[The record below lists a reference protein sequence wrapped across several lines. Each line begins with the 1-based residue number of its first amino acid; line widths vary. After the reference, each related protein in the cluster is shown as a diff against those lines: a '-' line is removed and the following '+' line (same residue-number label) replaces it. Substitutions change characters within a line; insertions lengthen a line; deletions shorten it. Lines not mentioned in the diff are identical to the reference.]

1 MASPTQPPRR
11 PRVLSGLRPT
21 GNVHIGHLAGAIE
34 NWIELQKKFECY
46 FFIADWHALTTHY
59 ADTKNLQNDI
69 RENVKDYLAAGLDPE
84 QAVLFLQSR
93 VPEHAELH
101 LLLSL
106 ITPLG
111 WLERVPTYKEQR
123 EQIRDKDLGTYGFL
137 GYPVLQSADILM
149 YKADYVPVGEDQV
162 AHIELTREICRRF
175 NSFYGSV
182 FPEPQAMLTSAARL
196 PGTDGRKMSKSYG
209 NAIYL
214 GDPEPAIREKVSNML
229 TDPARKRRSDPGN
242 PDICPVFAYHK
253 LFSPA
258 ATVEMVNVECR
269 RAGIGCV
276 EDKKLMTE
284 NLLQALA
291 PIQER
296 RRQYENRP
304 QDVWDVLEEGSHKAR
319 QTAQETMEQV
329 RAAMNLKPGVAEKK
343 AAE

>member
-1 MASPTQPPRR
+1 MASPTNEPRR
-11 PRVLSGLRPT
+11 TRVLSGLRPT
-21 GNVHIGHLAGAIE
+21 GNIHIGHLAGALK
-34 NWIELQKKFECY
+34 NWIELQKKYECY

-59 ADTKNLQNDI
+59 ADTSRLQQDI
-69 RENVKDYLAAGLDPE
+69 AENVKDYLAAGLDPK
-84 QAVLFLQSR
+84 QATLFLQSS

-111 WLERVPTYKEQR
+111 WLERVPSYKEQR

-162 AHIELTREICRRF
+162 AHIELTREIARRF
-175 NSFYGSV
+175 NNFYGPV
-182 FPEPQAMLTSAARL
+182 FPEPQPLLTETPRI

-214 GDPEPAIREKVSNML
+214 SDSEAAIREKVSNMI

-242 PDICPVFAYHK
+242 PDICPVYAYHK

-258 ATVEMVNVECR
+258 ATIDMVNVECR

-291 PIQER
+291 PIQEK
-296 RRQYENRP
+296 RRQYDNRP
-304 QDVWDVLEEGSHKAR
+304 QEVWDVLDDGSRKAKL
-319 QTAQETMEQV
+319 TAEATMDQV
-329 RAAMNLKPGVAEKK
+329 RTAMNLKPGGPQE
-343 AAE
+343 